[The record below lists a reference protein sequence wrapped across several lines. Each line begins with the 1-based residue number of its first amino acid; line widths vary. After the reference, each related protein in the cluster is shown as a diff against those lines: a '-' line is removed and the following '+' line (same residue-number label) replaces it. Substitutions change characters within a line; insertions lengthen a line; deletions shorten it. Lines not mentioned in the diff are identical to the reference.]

1 LNNENL
7 ELYNI
12 PTLRIIIEFFY
23 GKYKIYL
30 FKYYLPIYAF
40 KVLIF
45 FVTVYLNEKLRTH
58 KDAEL
63 DNSVELKEHF
73 FLIQFFLLMQAFA
86 QFV

>member
-1 LNNENL
+1 MNNENL